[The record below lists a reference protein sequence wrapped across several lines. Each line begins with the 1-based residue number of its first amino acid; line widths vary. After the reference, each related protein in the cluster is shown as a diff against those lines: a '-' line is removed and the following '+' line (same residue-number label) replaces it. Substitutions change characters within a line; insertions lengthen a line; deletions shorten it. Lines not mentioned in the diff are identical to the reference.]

1 MIADETNETT
11 ADQNSTETQQI
22 SPDSQ
27 QQDEMSDDT
36 FRWTRPAVL
45 LLLDLYLSRK
55 SAFENPNRKKTLW
68 GEVVV
73 EMKQRGYE
81 VTWVVVEKKMRN
93 LRQTHRSIRDNNSKT
108 GRGGNSW
115 EYFEKMEEIFGED
128 ATVSI
133 TNITESA
140 TVEHE
145 VSEANKSQ
153 ESDEAPS
160 PVENLPDR
168 CKKRKGLWEAR

>member
-1 MIADETNETT
+1 
-11 ADQNSTETQQI
+11 
-22 SPDSQ
+22 
-27 QQDEMSDDT
+27 
-36 FRWTRPAVL
+36 
-45 LLLDLYLSRK
+45 
-55 SAFENPNRKKTLW
+55 
-68 GEVVV
+68 
-73 EMKQRGYE
+73 MKQKGYA

-108 GRGGNSW
+108 GRGRKSW

-140 TVEHE
+140 TTESATEQDE

-153 ESDEAPS
+153 ESDEPPS
-160 PVENLPDR
+160 PLESLPDR
-168 CKKRKGLWEAR
+168 CKKRKR